1 MKGSLLALVIGAAA
15 IAVLGTSYALSQ
27 FAFVATW
34 AIAGLGLSLILGQA
48 GQISLGHGA
57 FLGIGAYVEGA
68 LAVAGWPAWASFR
81 WRCWWPPP
89 PVGWR
94 RCRGGDSVAWLSR

>member
-57 FLGIGAYVEGA
+57 FQ
-68 LAVAGWPAWASFR
+68 ASVPMSKAR
-81 WRCWWPPP
+81 WRSPAGPPGP
-89 PVGWR
+89 LSAGGAGGR
-94 RCRGGDSVAWLSR
+94 RRRLVAALPGGDSVAWLSR